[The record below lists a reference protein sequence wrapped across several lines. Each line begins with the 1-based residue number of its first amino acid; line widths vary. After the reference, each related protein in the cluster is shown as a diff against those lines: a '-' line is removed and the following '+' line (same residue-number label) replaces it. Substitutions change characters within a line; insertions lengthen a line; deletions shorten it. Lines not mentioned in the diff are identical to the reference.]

1 CFLNF
6 ALGAI
11 RQYLEIHFARAKYDP
26 LHFIGGTSLGRAE
39 NFFESAMDKF
49 FGRRRSKLGAQQ
61 TFWRHDDERLNE
73 LALHLAPQYM
83 KILGSGSR
91 IADLDIILCARL
103 QKALQPRARMLRA
116 LAFVAMREQ
125 KHNPARPLPFRF
137 R

>member
-1 CFLNF
+1 MDF
-6 ALGAI
+6 ALSAI
-11 RQYLEIHFARAKYDP
+11 VQQIVIHFARAKDNP
-26 LHFIGGTSLGRAE
+26 LHFVGRTSLVRAE
-39 NFFESAMDKF
+39 NFFEPAVDEF
-49 FGRRRSKLGAQQ
+49 FGRRSSKLRAQQ
-61 TFWRHDDERLNE
+61 TFRRRDDERLNE

-83 KILGSGSR
+83 KILGCGSR
-91 IADLDIILCARL
+91 ITDLNIILCARL